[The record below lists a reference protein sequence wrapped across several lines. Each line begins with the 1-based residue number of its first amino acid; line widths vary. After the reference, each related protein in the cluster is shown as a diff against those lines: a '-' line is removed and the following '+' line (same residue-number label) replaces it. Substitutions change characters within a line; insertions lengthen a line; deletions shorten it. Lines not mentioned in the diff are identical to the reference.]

1 MWKEIGAEMG
11 VGAID
16 CQVMMLGDSGGCC
29 ACMLE
34 QLAEL
39 LLLSLT

>member
-1 MWKEIGAEMG
+1 MWKEIGAGMG

-16 CQVMMLGDSGGCC
+16 CQVMMLGDSGGC